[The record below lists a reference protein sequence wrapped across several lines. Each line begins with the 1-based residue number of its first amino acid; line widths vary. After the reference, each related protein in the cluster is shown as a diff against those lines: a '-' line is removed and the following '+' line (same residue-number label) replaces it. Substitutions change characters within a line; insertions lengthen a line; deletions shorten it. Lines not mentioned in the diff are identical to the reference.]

1 MNPHILLVDDSLTV
15 RMDLRAALNNA
26 GFILKACSTIESA
39 RAELSSHPFDLA
51 ILDILLPDGSGIELL
66 KQIKET
72 PELRSIR
79 VIMLSTEAEVR
90 ARIQG
95 LRLGA
100 EHYVGKPYDRAMV
113 VRTARELFQ
122 LPAASDVTLARRS
135 RKKLLLLLND
145 SPTFINSLTAT
156 LRQDG
161 YEVVVSSSGQDAIA
175 LLAVEDFDM
184 VLMDLVLPGLDGLQ
198 TCLRLRSLKRM
209 DSCLIVLMTTS
220 EPDPTTRRDALAAG
234 ADELIFKPTR
244 LSVLSAQLLCIFI
257 MKRQQLRSGADG
269 AEQGIANLDPAS
281 ASQGELL
288 YQRVIAAS
296 GLCEMLAKSL
306 IDSSF
311 YRVGIDPKVAAQ
323 ITPVNLQRA
332 LSSISQTLRV
342 FLPPEESVQRMA
354 SIAALAQGA
363 HAKIP

>member
-1 MNPHILLVDDSLTV
+1 MNPHVLLVDDSLAV
-15 RMDLRAALNNA
+15 RMDLRAALTGA
-26 GFILKACSTIESA
+26 GFILKTCSTIESA
-39 RAELSSHPFDLA
+39 RAEIFSHAFDLV
-51 ILDILLPDGSGIELL
+51 ILDNLLPDGSGIDLL
-66 KQIKET
+66 RQIKET

-90 ARIQG
+90 SRIQG

-100 EHYVGKPYDRAMV
+100 DHYVGKPYDRANV

-122 LPAASDVTLARRS
+122 LPDVSGPSAARRS
-135 RKKLLLLLND
+135 RKKLLLLLD
-145 SPTFINSLTAT
+145 GSPTFINSLALT

-161 YEVVVSSSGQDAIA
+161 YEVVVSSSAQDAIV

-184 VLMDLVLPGLDGLQ
+184 VLMDLSLPGMDGVQ
-198 TCLRLRSLKRM
+198 TCRRLRSIRRM

-220 EPDPTTRRDALAAG
+220 EPDPTTRQDALAAG
-234 ADELIFKPTR
+234 ADELIFRPTR

-257 MKRQQLRSGADG
+257 VKRHQLRLGSEGP
-269 AEQGIANLDPAS
+269 EQGLADHDLAS
-281 ASQGELL
+281 ARQGESL
-288 YQRVIAAS
+288 YERVIAAS
-296 GLCEMLAKSL
+296 GLSEVLAKSL
-306 IDSSF
+306 INSSF
-311 YRVGIDPKVAAQ
+311 FRVGIDPTISAQ
-323 ITPVNLQRA
+323 ITPMNLQRA

-363 HAKIP
+363 YAKTP